1 MSATGGSRNID
12 EIESGDRVIS
22 QSDEAPHEE
31 ALGSVCLPPGVPTAR
46 RLGRDEVLA
55 YDPYSGDWFVRSR
68 SELVVDGESWI
79 WDGQLFQN
87 GVAQGPASPEDF
99 RDADASYELDGPH
112 GVPCPGSWV
121 LLVGADGEVSHARL
135 EQVLLGERFAYQGR
149 LIERVPGGQLRI
161 SGEVLGRVLGTTS
174 REAPTILAL
183 TVRFAD
189 GSEGVIE
196 GTPEHPFY
204 VPAEGKYVSL
214 RRLVPGMALQT
225 ERGEQAVVLDVTRVG
240 DPGEVFNFE
249 VEGVRNYFAGSA
261 VAGQA
266 LVHNGNGCYVIQY
279 PNGCMYVGKGDQ
291 TRSKRSER
299 RNRSRGGGQG
309 MIHLVAAAS
318 TAGSYALESM
328 LMDLGGWDPNRKNK
342 RTRERG
348 SPCHAGWLL
357 NKINSPGHRF

>member
-225 ERGEQAVVLDVTRVG
+225 EGGHLAHVEGKAPSGVG
-240 DPGEVFNFE
+240 QEVHNFE
-249 VEGVRNYFAGSA
+249 VDAAHSYFVRAPDGTA
-261 VAGQA
+261 VLA
-266 LVHNGNGCYVIQY
+266 HNGNGCYVIQY
-279 PNGCMYVGKGDQ
+279 PNGCSYVGKGD
-291 TRSKRSER
+291 RKRAGVSER
-299 RNRSRGGGQG
+299 QHRRGGGG
-309 MIHLVAAAS
+309 NGNIVWLAAS
-318 TAGSYALESM
+318 SPAASFALEAL
-328 LMDLGGWDPNRKNK
+328 LMNLGGWNPNRANK
-342 RTRERG
+342 RTPDNAG
-348 SPCHAGWLL
+348 CHAGQLL
-357 NKINSPGHRF
+357 NIINSPGHR